1 MSSEA
6 EGPKNA
12 QPENYPPVPKRA
24 GRFHLPRS
32 YYNIVSYLGTVIA
45 VVALFMFVFLYAL
58 SSISKIEKA
67 YEGIV
72 IFMILPAFIIFGLVL
87 IPLGML
93 RKSRQLKAPV
103 KPKTEFPVL
112 DLNRPH
118 VRNATAIFTGGSI
131 IFLFLSAMGTYKAYH
146 FTESVL
152 FCGTLCHKVMSPEHT
167 AYQSSPHARVPC
179 AECHVGPGAN
189 WYVKSKLTGLYQ
201 VYAVLANVYPRP
213 IPAPIKHLRPARETC
228 EQCHWPQKAYGKQ
241 QRLEIHYLPDKANT
255 RWNIEMLLNTGAGNP
270 AFGQQTGIHWHI
282 NPEIEVQYLA
292 TDEKR
297 EKIPRVILFNRKT
310 QAKTVYTSTED
321 KPGEE
326 ELARI
331 PTRLVDCVDCHNRPS
346 HIYRTPSSFIN
357 TAITEGRIDRSL
369 PFIKQISVQ
378 ACLPEYKSDAEAAA
392 GIAAKVKN
400 FYAKDHPEVL
410 KDSAAAV
417 EKSIEGIRD
426 AFSRNIF
433 PEMKVSWE
441 KYTDHIGHLNSSG
454 CFRCHDDKHVS
465 QDGRVI
471 SKNCSLC
478 HTIYAQGK
486 EGAMQF
492 AKGEESLEFI
502 HPEDIGD
509 AWKESGCAECHS
521 SSTI

>member
-1 MSSEA
+1 
-6 EGPKNA
+6 
-12 QPENYPPVPKRA
+12 
-24 GRFHLPRS
+24 
-32 YYNIVSYLGTVIA
+32 LGTVIS

-58 SSISKIEKA
+58 SSSSKIEHA

-72 IFMILPAFIIFGLVL
+72 IFMVTPAFIVFGLIL
-87 IPLGML
+87 IPIGML

-103 KPKTEFPVL
+103 KPKAEFPVL
-112 DLNRPH
+112 DLNKTY
-118 VRNATAIFTGGSI
+118 VRNATAIFASGSI

-152 FCGTLCHKVMSPEHT
+152 FCGTLCHKVMNPEYT
-167 AYQSSPHARVPC
+167 AYQTSPHARVAC
-179 AECHVGPGAN
+179 AECHVGPGAS

-201 VYAVLANVYPRP
+201 VYAVLTNSFPRP

-241 QRLEIHYLPDKANT
+241 QRLEIHYLPDKDNT

-270 AFGQQTGIHWHI
+270 AFGQRMGIHWHI
-282 NPEIEVQYLA
+282 NPEIEVQYIA
-292 TDEKR
+292 VDEKR

-310 QAKTVYTSTED
+310 QAKTVYTTTEA
-321 KPGEE
+321 KPAED

-346 HIYRTPSSFIN
+346 HIYRTPSWFIN
-357 TAITEGRIDRSL
+357 TAITEGKIDVSL
-369 PFIKQISVQ
+369 PFIKQIAVQ
-378 ACLPEYKSDAEAAA
+378 ACLPEYKTEAEAAA
-392 GIAAKVKN
+392 GIAAKVN
-400 FYAKDHPEVL
+400 DFYAKNHPEVL
-410 KDSAAAV
+410 KDAAAAV
-417 EKSIEGIRD
+417 AKSVAGIHE
-426 AFSRNIF
+426 AFSQNIF
-433 PEMKVSWE
+433 PAMKVGWE
-441 KYTDHIGHLNSSG
+441 KYTDHIGHVNSQG
-454 CFRCHDDKHVS
+454 CFRCHDDKHIS

-471 SKNCSLC
+471 AKNCSLC

-486 EGAMQF
+486 EGEMEF
-492 AKGEESLEFI
+492 AKGDSSLEFR

-509 AWKESGCAECHS
+509 AWKESNCSECHS

>member
-1 MSSEA
+1 MSA
-6 EGPKNA
+6 EQEEPK
-12 QPENYPPVPKRA
+12 KRSI
-24 GRFHLPRS
+24 FHLPQS
-32 YYNIVSYLGTVIA
+32 YSNMISYAGTVIA
-45 VVALFMFVFLYAL
+45 LVSFFMFVFLYAQ
-58 SSISKIEKA
+58 SSITKSERA

-72 IFMILPAFIIFGLVL
+72 IFMFIPAFLIFGLIL
-87 IPLGML
+87 IPVGMI
-93 RKSRQLKAPV
+93 RKHRRLKATI
-103 KPKTEFPVL
+103 KPEREFPVL
-112 DLNRPH
+112 DLNKRS
-118 VRNATAIFTGGSI
+118 VRNATVIFSGGSI
-131 IFLFLSAMGTYKAYH
+131 LLLFLSALGTYNAYH
-146 FTESVL
+146 FTESVT
-152 FCGTLCHKVMSPEHT
+152 FCGRLCHKVMKPEHT
-167 AYQSSPHARVPC
+167 AYQTSPHARVSC

-213 IPAPIKHLRPARETC
+213 IPAPIKNLRPARETC
-228 EQCHWPQKAYGKQ
+228 ELCHWPQKAYGKQ
-241 QRLEIHYLPDKANT
+241 QRLEIHYLPDQNST

-282 NPEIEVQYLA
+282 NPEIEVQYIA

-297 EKIPRVILFNRKT
+297 EKIPRVILINKKT
-310 QAKTVYTSTED
+310 QAKTVYTTTEE
-321 KPGEE
+321 KPGED
-326 ELARI
+326 ELARV

-346 HIYRTPSSFIN
+346 HIYRTPSTFIN

-378 ACLPEYKSDAEAAA
+378 ACLPEYASEAEAAA
-392 GIAAKVKN
+392 GIAAKVKD
-400 FYAKDHPEVL
+400 FYAKEHPEVL
-410 KDSAAAV
+410 RESAAAV

-426 AFSRNIF
+426 AFSKNIF
-433 PEMKVSWE
+433 PTMKVSWE
-441 KYTDHIGHLNSSG
+441 KYTDHIGHVNSAG

-471 SKNCSLC
+471 RKNCSLC

-486 EGAMQF
+486 DGEMEYAR
-492 AKGEESLEFI
+492 GEESLEFK

-509 AWKESGCAECHS
+509 AWKEGACAECHS